1 MKKKK
6 QQKGHNFYL
15 FVIIIVTVCIFFLW
29 PLFRQGFYV
38 THDSEPQL
46 ARMTAVYKAVV
57 DGHIPARW
65 AGDLNYR
72 YGIPSPNFFF
82 PLNGYLNTLLHL
94 IGFSFQD
101 SYKIL
106 MGVSLIASTV
116 FFYLWM
122 TELFGRKIAL
132 LTSFFYGL
140 APYHLLDIYVR
151 GQLGEML
158 AFVFIPLVFF
168 FIERNKKMPTTRNII
183 LGAVSYALLV
193 LSHNVLGLVFSFI
206 AALYIIVCSWKKW
219 KQIAISASMMF
230 FGLLLSSF
238 FWLPALYE
246 NRYINSELFVGGFFR
261 DHFINPSR
269 LFYAPWGFG
278 SDINKLGGLA
288 PYIGVIQ
295 GFLLLSSTFVFI
307 TSQKKRSMVFW
318 FFITVFSIFMT
329 LPLSSFLWESV
340 NFIEQFQFPWRFLA
354 IVSLS
359 GSVLIGHVLSVLRP
373 YALPVF
379 LTFCAVLL
387 SFPLVKVH
395 SFTDKPDQF
404 YLRYSGTGAYH
415 GESTT
420 IWTAGDASLFPKA
433 PIEIIDGKGGVA
445 NYYRKTQE
453 HQFSV
458 QADSPVKIV
467 DNTTYFPGWHVY
479 VDGVET
485 PIEFQD
491 ANHRGLI
498 TFNVLQGKHAVSVI
512 FEETKIR
519 LLADTLSISVFA
531 GMMLLLI
538 FRNRIN
544 RVLS

>member
-1 MKKKK
+1 MKKKQ

-15 FVIIIVTVCIFFLW
+15 FVTIIVTVCIFFLW

-65 AGDLNYR
+65 AKDLNYR
-72 YGIPSPNFFF
+72 YGNPSPNFFF

-106 MGVSLIASTV
+106 MAVSLIASTV

-122 TELFGRKIAL
+122 TELFERKIAL
-132 LTSFFYGL
+132 LASFFYGL

-158 AFVFIPLVFF
+158 TFMFIPLLFF
-168 FIERNKKMPTTRNII
+168 SIERNSKTPSTVNSI
-183 LGAVSYALLV
+183 LGGISYALLV
-193 LSHNVLGLVFSFI
+193 LSHNVLGFIFSFVAGI
-206 AALYIIVCSWKKW
+206 YIIIRNWKKW
-219 KQIAISASMMF
+219 KRMGNSLGMMF
-230 FGLLLSSF
+230 LGLLLAAF
-238 FWLPALYE
+238 FWIPALYE
-246 NRYINSELFVGGFFR
+246 SRYINSELFVGGFFR
-261 DHFINPSR
+261 DHFINPFR

-288 PYIGVIQ
+288 PYIGIIQ
-295 GFLLLSSTFVFI
+295 GLLLFSSIIVFI
-307 TSQKKRSMVFW
+307 TSQKKRSIVFW
-318 FFITVFSIFMT
+318 FIITVFSIFMT
-329 LPLSSFLWESV
+329 LPLSSFIWENV

-359 GSVLIGHVLSVLRP
+359 GSVLIGYVFSSLRVYALSVI
-373 YALPVF
+373 
-379 LTFCAVLL
+379 LTIFMILL
-387 SFPLVKVH
+387 SFPLVRIN

-404 YLRYSGTGAYH
+404 YLDYPGTGAYH

-420 IWTAGDASLFPKA
+420 IWTAGDASVFPKA
-433 PIEIIDGKGGVA
+433 PIEIIEGKGAVTD
-445 NYYRKTQE
+445 YSRKTQE
-453 HQFSV
+453 HQFVV
-458 QADSPVKIV
+458 QANSPVKIV
-467 DNTTYFPGWHVY
+467 DNTTYFPGWHVN

-491 ANHRGLI
+491 TNHRGLI
-498 TFNVLQGKHAVSVI
+498 TFSVLQGKHAVSVM

-519 LLADTLSISVFA
+519 LLADALSVSVFA
-531 GMMLLLI
+531 AMILLLI
-538 FRNRIN
+538 FRNRID
-544 RVLS
+544 RILS

>member
-1 MKKKK
+1 MKKKQ

-15 FVIIIVTVCIFFLW
+15 FVTIIVTVCIFFLW

-46 ARMTAVYKAVV
+46 ARMAAVYRAVI
-57 DGHIPARW
+57 DGDIPARW
-65 AGDLNYR
+65 ARSLNYR
-72 YGIPSPNFFF
+72 YGNPSSNFFF
-82 PLNGYLNTLLHL
+82 PLNGYLSTFLHM

-106 MGVSLIASTV
+106 IGGSLIASTI

-122 TELFGRKIAL
+122 GELFDKKVAL
-132 LTSFFYGL
+132 LTSLFYGL
-140 APYHLLDIYVR
+140 APYHLLDIFVR

-158 AFVFIPLVFF
+158 AFAFIPLVFF
-168 FIERNKKMPTTRNII
+168 FIERNKKAPTTRNII

-230 FGLLLSSF
+230 IGLLLSSF

-246 NRYINSELFVGGFFR
+246 SRYINSELFVGGFFR
-261 DHFINPSR
+261 DHFINPFR

-278 SDINKLGGLA
+278 SDINKPGGLA
-288 PYIGVIQ
+288 PYIGIIQ
-295 GFLLLSSTFVFI
+295 GLLLFSGIIVFI
-307 TSQKKRSMVFW
+307 TSQKKRLMVFW
-318 FFITVFSIFMT
+318 FIITVFSIFMT
-329 LPLSSFLWESV
+329 LPPSSFIWESV

-354 IVSLS
+354 VVSLS
-359 GSVLIGHVLSVLRP
+359 GSVLIGYVLSALRP

-395 SFTDKPDQF
+395 SFTDKPDKF
-404 YLRYSGTGAYH
+404 YLKYPGTGAYH

-420 IWTAGDASLFPKA
+420 IWTAGDASVFPKS
-433 PIEIIDGKGGVA
+433 PIEIIEGKGAVTD
-445 NYYRKTQE
+445 YSRKTQK
-453 HQFSV
+453 HQFTV

-467 DNTTYFPGWHVY
+467 DNTTYFPGWHAY
-479 VDGVET
+479 VDGIET

-491 ANHRGLI
+491 INHRGLI
-498 TFNVLQGKHAVSVI
+498 TFNVPQGKHAVSVM

-519 LLADTLSISVFA
+519 LLADALSVSAFA

-538 FRNRIN
+538 FRDRIN
-544 RVLS
+544 RILS